1 MTGNSTQKYFR
12 AICDELAEQDAD
24 LKRIIET
31 HGYPKLGS
39 RPNNY
44 ESLVH
49 LILEQQVSLASAM
62 SALNKLRDKI
72 GEITPD
78 NLLALSTES
87 QNKGIRVPLI
97 FYLVLS

>member
-1 MTGNSTQKYFR
+1 MPRTISQKQFR
-12 AICDELAEQDAD
+12 SICDELASRDAD
-24 LKRIIET
+24 LKCIIET
-31 HGYPKLGS
+31 HGYPQLGS

-49 LILEQQVSLASAM
+49 LILEQQVLLASAM
-62 SALNKLRDKI
+62 AALNKLRDKI

-97 FYLVLS
+97 FNLVLS